1 MGLCFVDFIDRKV
14 NTMKAF
20 KKILLCILVIVF
32 VVLINTTSWSQG
44 SDIETVQFTD
54 GTVVTGVVVEINN
67 EIIRIKTDDGTI
79 VTRKFNDIAAVMDEK
94 EVKAL
99 AASNETGTLFIPK
112 HTFQIGPEISYIKYS
127 ESSLNVE
134 ETGVM
139 YGIDASYAYHDGVM
153 LKGEV
158 GYSFGYMD
166 YKGSG
171 EADNIEDTL
180 LEMRVLAGYDF
191 FLNPASVITPYVG
204 FGYRHLSDNGG
215 GKLTSTGYAGYDRK
229 TQYYYIPVGIRTNND
244 AGNGWS
250 WGITAEFDYFCKG
263 KQTSC
268 LSDVDPGYNDVENKQ
283 KDGHGFRG
291 SFIVQKKGET
301 ISYSIEPFI
310 RYWKIDDSETATVTY
325 YGVPDG
331 YAWEPQ
337 NNSTQFGIML
347 TVMF

>member
-1 MGLCFVDFIDRKV
+1 
-14 NTMKAF
+14 MKTF
-20 KKILLCILVIVF
+20 KKASLCILVILC
-32 VVLINTTSWSQG
+32 VVLIHTTSWSQER
-44 SDIETVQFTD
+44 DIETVQFTD

-67 EIIRIKTDDGTI
+67 EIIKIRTSDGEI
-79 VTRKFNDIAAVMDEK
+79 ITREFNDIAAVLDEK
-94 EVKAL
+94 EASAL
-99 AASNETGTLFIPK
+99 AASQGTGNILIPK

-139 YGIDASYAYHDGVM
+139 YGIDASYAYHDGIM
-153 LKGEV
+153 IKGEI
-158 GYSFGYMD
+158 GYSYGYVD

-191 FLNPASVITPYVG
+191 SLNPASVITPYIG
-204 FGYRHLSDNGG
+204 FGYRQLSDDGG
-215 GKLTSTGYAGYDRK
+215 GELTSTGYAGYDRK
-229 TQYYYIPVGIRTNND
+229 TQYYYIPVGIRTYND
-244 AGNGWS
+244 AGNGWY

-283 KDGHGFRG
+283 RDGHGFRG
-291 SFIVQKKGET
+291 SFIVEKRGET
-301 ISYSIEPFI
+301 VSYAIEPFV

-325 YGVPDG
+325 NGVPEG

-337 NNSTQFGIML
+337 NNSTQFGVML
-347 TVMF
+347 TVLF